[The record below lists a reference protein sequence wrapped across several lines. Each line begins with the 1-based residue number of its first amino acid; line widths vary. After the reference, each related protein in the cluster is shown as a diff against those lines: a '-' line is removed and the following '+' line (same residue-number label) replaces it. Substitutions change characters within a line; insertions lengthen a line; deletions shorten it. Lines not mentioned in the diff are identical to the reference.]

1 MKIRPEIL
9 DHWPEVSARLPADFD
24 LEATARLRGAFTRAR
39 EGKDAK
45 TLLRLAL
52 AYGGLGMSLRE
63 TCAWAEAG
71 GLVSLSDPS
80 LLDRLC
86 KAAPWLG
93 DIVAALIAQQAK
105 APAGRWAG
113 YRLRALDGTS
123 LCEPGA
129 DRTTWRLHVGYDL
142 ATGQVDQLE
151 LTDGRGAENLQRLTY
166 RPGDVVLGDRCYAR
180 PRDLRPVLDAGADF
194 IVRTG
199 WNSLRLLQ
207 PDGKPFD
214 LFAALAAQ
222 TGREGEVQVRVH
234 EGKTGAPPP
243 EPLILR
249 LVIRRKDPDEAEAD
263 RKRLLKD
270 AKKRG
275 KQPDPRS
282 LEAAEYILLL
292 TSLPADTFPPADI
305 LALYRFRWQI
315 ELAFKRF
322 KSLAGLDM
330 LPAKKPELARA
341 WIYARLIVAII
352 AEQIAGQV
360 PDSSPSGS
368 DNATRKP
375 IALAPHEDCPRHH
388 SRRHSGTAPV
398 AELLR
403 PLLSNPSAH
412 LRAAPPATK
421 TMRLS
426 PRTLNLAHMT
436 PALPRKRERGRT
448 TVAYFP
454 SGFKIFSNSA
464 CTNSLPQITWPV
476 FSGSSS
482 PAMPETTPP
491 ASRTMIWP
499 AAMSQGCRLRSQ

>member
-9 DHWPEVSARLPADFD
+9 DHWPEVSAHLPASFD
-24 LEATARLRGAFTRAR
+24 VEATARLRGAFTRAR
-39 EGKDAK
+39 EIKDAE

-71 GLVSLSDPS
+71 EIASLRDPS
-80 LLDRLC
+80 LLNRLC

-93 DIVAALIAQQAK
+93 DIVAALIAERTNE
-105 APAGRWAG
+105 PAGRWAG

-123 LCEPGA
+123 ICQPGA

-151 LTDGRGAENLQRLTY
+151 LTDGHGAENLQRLTY
-166 RPGDVVLGDRCYAR
+166 RPGDIVLADRCYAR
-180 PRDLRPVLDAGADF
+180 PRDLRPVIDAGADF

-207 PDGKPFD
+207 PNGEPFD

-222 TGREGEVQVRVH
+222 AGQESEVQVRIH
-234 EGKTGAPPP
+234 EGLAEASPP

-249 LVIRRKDPDEAEAD
+249 LVIRRKDPEQAQAEQ
-263 RKRLLKD
+263 KRLLKD

-282 LEAAEYILLL
+282 LEAAKYILLL
-292 TSLPADTFPPADI
+292 TSLPAAAFTPADI

-360 PDSSPSGS
+360 PDSSPSGHG
-368 DNATRKP
+368 NASRKP
-375 IALAPHEDCPRHH
+375 FALASHEDNLGYH
-388 SRRHSGTAPV
+388 SRSH
-398 AELLR
+398 
-403 PLLSNPSAH
+403 
-412 LRAAPPATK
+412 
-421 TMRLS
+421 
-426 PRTLNLAHMT
+426 PRTT
-436 PALPRKRERGRT
+436 PVVERCLQ
-448 TVAYFP
+448 P
-454 SGFKIFSNSA
+454 LHQN
-464 CTNSLPQITWPV
+464 
-476 FSGSSS
+476 
-482 PAMPETTPP
+482 PP
-491 ASRTMIWP
+491 P
-499 AAMSQGCRLRSQ
+499 PL

>member
-9 DHWPEVSARLPADFD
+9 DHWPEVSAYLPANFD
-24 LEATARLRGAFTRAR
+24 LEATARSCGALTRVR
-39 EGKDAK
+39 EVKNAE

-63 TCAWAEAG
+63 TCVSAEAG
-71 GLVSLSDPS
+71 GIARLSDPS
-80 LLDRLC
+80 LLARLF

-93 DIVAALIAQQAK
+93 DIAAALIAEQTK
-105 APAGRWAG
+105 VPARRWAG

-123 LCEPGA
+123 ICEPGA

-151 LTDGRGAENLQRLTY
+151 LTDVHGAENLQRLSY
-166 RPGDVVLGDRCYAR
+166 RPGDIVLADRYYAR
-180 PRDLRPVLDAGADF
+180 PRDLRPVIDAGADF

-207 PDGKPFD
+207 ANGEPFD

-222 TGREGEVQVRVH
+222 AEQEGEVQVRIH
-234 EGKTGAPPP
+234 EGIKAAT
-243 EPLILR
+243 PLILR
-249 LVIRRKDPDEAEAD
+249 LVVRRKDPEQAATEQ
-263 RKRLLKD
+263 KRLLKD
-270 AKKRG
+270 AQKRG

-282 LEAAEYILLL
+282 LEAAKYILLL
-292 TSLPADTFPPADI
+292 TSLPADAFPPADI

-360 PDSSPSGS
+360 PDSSPSGP
-368 DNATRKP
+368 DNTTRKP
-375 IALAPHEDCPRHH
+375 IALASHEDSPGHH
-388 SRRHSGTAPV
+388 LHRHSWAT
-398 AELLR
+398 
-403 PLLSNPSAH
+403 PLADDPQH
-412 LRAAPPATK
+412 VPPN
-421 TMRLS
+421 M
-426 PRTLNLAHMT
+426 
-436 PALPRKRERGRT
+436 
-448 TVAYFP
+448 
-454 SGFKIFSNSA
+454 
-464 CTNSLPQITWPV
+464 
-476 FSGSSS
+476 
-482 PAMPETTPP
+482 
-491 ASRTMIWP
+491 ASY
-499 AAMSQGCRLRSQ
+499 L

>member
-9 DHWPEVSARLPADFD
+9 DHWPEVSARFPAGFD
-24 LEATARLRGAFTRAR
+24 LEATARSRGAFTRAR
-39 EGKDAK
+39 EIKNAE

-71 GLVSLSDPS
+71 GIVSLSDPS

-93 DIVAALIAQQAK
+93 DIVAALIAEQAK
-105 APAGRWAG
+105 VPARRWAG

-123 LCEPGA
+123 ICQPGA

-151 LTDGRGAENLQRLTY
+151 LTDVHGAENLQRLSY
-166 RPGDVVLGDRCYAR
+166 RPGDIVLGDRCYAR
-180 PRDLRPVLDAGADF
+180 PRDLRPVIDAGADF

-199 WNSLRLLQ
+199 WNSLRLLEA
-207 PDGKPFD
+207 DGEPFD

-222 TGREGEVQVRVH
+222 AEQESEVQVRIH
-234 EGKTGAPPP
+234 EGGTGDAS
-243 EPLILR
+243 PLMLR
-249 LVIRRKDPDEAEAD
+249 LVIRRKDPEQAQAEQ
-263 RKRLLKD
+263 KRLLKD

-275 KQPDPRS
+275 KQLDSRS
-282 LEAAEYILLL
+282 LDAANYILLL
-292 TSLPADTFPPADI
+292 TSLPPDAFPPADI
-305 LALYRFRWQI
+305 LAIYRFRWQI

-360 PDSSPSGS
+360 PDSSPCGL
-368 DNATRKP
+368 DNTTRKP
-375 IALAPHEDCPRHH
+375 IALASHEDSPRYHL
-388 SRRHSGTAPV
+388 RRHSWTSPV
-398 AELLR
+398 ADSLQ
-403 PLLSNPSAH
+403 PLHPNP
-412 LRAAPPATK
+412 PPP
-421 TMRLS
+421 L
-426 PRTLNLAHMT
+426 
-436 PALPRKRERGRT
+436 
-448 TVAYFP
+448 
-454 SGFKIFSNSA
+454 
-464 CTNSLPQITWPV
+464 
-476 FSGSSS
+476 
-482 PAMPETTPP
+482 
-491 ASRTMIWP
+491 
-499 AAMSQGCRLRSQ
+499 

>member
-24 LEATARLRGAFTRAR
+24 LEATARLRGAFTRVR
-39 EGKDAK
+39 EIKDAK

-63 TCAWAEAG
+63 TCTWAEAG
-71 GLVSLSDPS
+71 EIVSLSGPS

-93 DIVAALIAQQAK
+93 DIVAALIAEQAK
-105 APAGRWAG
+105 TPAGRWAG

-123 LCEPGA
+123 ICEPGA
-129 DRTTWRLHVGYDL
+129 DGITWRLHVGYDL

-151 LTDGRGAENLQRLTY
+151 LTDAHGAEKLQRLTY
-166 RPGDVVLGDRCYAR
+166 RSGDIVLGDRGYAK
-180 PRDLRPVLDAGADF
+180 PRDLRPVMDAGADF

-207 PDGKPFD
+207 ANGDPFD

-222 TGREGEVQVRVH
+222 SEQEGEVQVRIH
-234 EGKTGAPPP
+234 EGTQVPPL
-243 EPLILR
+243 EPLMLR
-249 LVIRRKDPDEAEAD
+249 LIIRRKDPEQAQAEQ
-263 RKRLLKD
+263 KRLLKD

-282 LEAAEYILLL
+282 LEAAKYILLL
-292 TSLPADTFPPADI
+292 TSLPATVFPPADI
-305 LALYRFRWQI
+305 LAIYRFRWQI

-322 KSLAGLDM
+322 KSLAGLDL

-360 PDSSPSGS
+360 PDSSPSEPETT
-368 DNATRKP
+368 TRKP
-375 IALAPHEDCPRHH
+375 IALAAHEDSPGYDL
-388 SRRHSGTAPV
+388 RRHSWTTPLADR
-398 AELLR
+398 LL
-403 PLLSNPSAH
+403 PLPSNPA
-412 LRAAPPATK
+412 
-421 TMRLS
+421 S
-426 PRTLNLAHMT
+426 PL
-436 PALPRKRERGRT
+436 
-448 TVAYFP
+448 
-454 SGFKIFSNSA
+454 
-464 CTNSLPQITWPV
+464 
-476 FSGSSS
+476 
-482 PAMPETTPP
+482 
-491 ASRTMIWP
+491 
-499 AAMSQGCRLRSQ
+499 

>member
-24 LEATARLRGAFTRAR
+24 MEATARGRGAFTRAR
-39 EGKDAK
+39 EIKNAE

-71 GLVSLSDPS
+71 GIVSISDPS

-86 KAAPWLG
+86 KAGPWLG
-93 DIVAALIAQQAK
+93 DIVAALIAEQAK
-105 APAGRWAG
+105 LPAGRWCG

-123 LCEPGA
+123 ICQPGA

-151 LTDGRGAENLQRLTY
+151 LTDGKGAENLQRLTY
-166 RPGDVVLGDRCYAR
+166 RPDDIVLGDRCYAR

-207 PDGKPFD
+207 ANGEPFD
-214 LFAALAAQ
+214 LFATLAAQ
-222 TGREGEVQVRVH
+222 TEQEEEVQVRIH
-234 EGKTGAPPP
+234 EGIKQTPPK
-243 EPLILR
+243 PLLLR
-249 LVIRRKDPDEAEAD
+249 LVVRRKDPEQAKAEQ
-263 RKRLLKD
+263 KRLLKD
-270 AKKRG
+270 ARKRG
-275 KQPDPRS
+275 KQPNPRS
-282 LEAAEYILLL
+282 LEAANYILLL
-292 TSLPADTFPPADI
+292 TSLPADSFPPADI

-360 PDSSPSGS
+360 PDSSPSGP
-368 DNATRKP
+368 DNASNNP
-375 IALAPHEDCPRHH
+375 IALASHENGFGYRL
-388 SRRHSGTAPV
+388 RRHSWTPSV
-398 AELLR
+398 ADHSSLL
-403 PLLSNPSAH
+403 
-412 LRAAPPATK
+412 
-421 TMRLS
+421 
-426 PRTLNLAHMT
+426 
-436 PALPRKRERGRT
+436 
-448 TVAYFP
+448 
-454 SGFKIFSNSA
+454 
-464 CTNSLPQITWPV
+464 Q
-476 FSGSSS
+476 
-482 PAMPETTPP
+482 
-491 ASRTMIWP
+491 
-499 AAMSQGCRLRSQ
+499 

>member
-9 DHWPEVSARLPADFD
+9 DHWPEVSARFPAGFD

-39 EGKDAK
+39 EIKNAE

-71 GLVSLSDPS
+71 GIVSLSDPS

-93 DIVAALIAQQAK
+93 DIVAALIAEQAK
-105 APAGRWAG
+105 VPAGRWAG

-123 LCEPGA
+123 ICEPGA

-180 PRDLRPVLDAGADF
+180 PRDLRPVLDAGANF

-222 TGREGEVQVRVH
+222 IGQEGEVQVRVD
-234 EGKTGAPPP
+234 EGTELPPS
-243 EPLILR
+243 EALLLR
-249 LVIRRKDPDEAEAD
+249 LVIRRKAPEQAEAE
-263 RKRLLKD
+263 RMRLLRD

-275 KQPDPRS
+275 KKPDPRS
-282 LEAAEYILLL
+282 LEAANYILLL
-292 TSLPADTFPPADI
+292 TSLPADVFPPADI
-305 LALYRFRWQI
+305 LVLYRFRWQI

-360 PDSSPSGS
+360 PDSSPSGLG
-368 DNATRKP
+368 NTTRKP
-375 IALAPHEDCPRHH
+375 IALASHEDSLGHH
-388 SRRHSGTAPV
+388 SRRHSGTTPMADG
-398 AELLR
+398 LQ
-403 PLLSNPSAH
+403 PLHPNPS
-412 LRAAPPATK
+412 
-421 TMRLS
+421 S
-426 PRTLNLAHMT
+426 PL
-436 PALPRKRERGRT
+436 
-448 TVAYFP
+448 
-454 SGFKIFSNSA
+454 
-464 CTNSLPQITWPV
+464 
-476 FSGSSS
+476 
-482 PAMPETTPP
+482 
-491 ASRTMIWP
+491 
-499 AAMSQGCRLRSQ
+499 

>member
-9 DHWPEVSARLPADFD
+9 DHWPEVSAQLPADFD
-24 LEATARLRGAFTRAR
+24 LEATARSRGALTRVR
-39 EGKDAK
+39 EIKSAE

-71 GLVSLSDPS
+71 GLASLSDPS
-80 LLDRLC
+80 LLERLC

-93 DIVAALIAQQAK
+93 DIVAALIAEQAK
-105 APAGRWAG
+105 VPARRWAG

-123 LCEPGA
+123 ICQPGA

-151 LTDGRGAENLQRLTY
+151 LTDGHGAENLQRLTY
-166 RPGDVVLGDRCYAR
+166 RPGDIVLADRCYAR
-180 PRDLRPVLDAGADF
+180 PRDLRPVIDAGADF

-199 WNSLRLLQ
+199 WNSLRLLH
-207 PDGKPFD
+207 PDGEPFD

-222 TGREGEVQVRVH
+222 AEQEGEVQVCVH
-234 EGKTGAPPP
+234 EGITGAPLPQ
-243 EPLILR
+243 PLMLR
-249 LVIRRKDPDEAEAD
+249 LIVRRKTHEQAQAEQ
-263 RKRLLKD
+263 KRLLKD

-282 LEAAEYILLL
+282 LEAANYILLL
-292 TSLPADTFPPADI
+292 TSLPAAAFPPADI

-360 PDSSPSGS
+360 PESSPSGI
-368 DNATRKP
+368 DNADDNP
-375 IALAPHEDCPRHH
+375 IAMASFEDRLGYDL
-388 SRRHSGTAPV
+388 RR
-398 AELLR
+398 
-403 PLLSNPSAH
+403 N
-412 LRAAPPATK
+412 
-421 TMRLS
+421 
-426 PRTLNLAHMT
+426 PRT
-436 PALPRKRERGRT
+436 
-448 TVAYFP
+448 
-454 SGFKIFSNSA
+454 
-464 CTNSLPQITWPV
+464 
-476 FSGSSS
+476 
-482 PAMPETTPP
+482 PAM
-491 ASRTMIWP
+491 A
-499 AAMSQGCRLRSQ
+499 GYL

>member
-9 DHWPEVSARLPADFD
+9 DHWPEVSARLPAGFD
-24 LEATARLRGAFTRAR
+24 VEATARARGAFTRAR
-39 EGKDAK
+39 EIKDAE

-71 GLVSLSDPS
+71 EIASLRDPS
-80 LLDRLC
+80 LLNRLC

-93 DIVAALIAQQAK
+93 DIVAALIAEQAK
-105 APAGRWAG
+105 VAAGHWAG

-123 LCEPGA
+123 ICQPGA

-151 LTDGRGAENLQRLTY
+151 LTDVHGAENLQRLSY
-166 RPGDVVLGDRCYAR
+166 RPGDIVLADRCYAR
-180 PRDLRPVLDAGADF
+180 PRDLRPVIDAGADF

-207 PDGKPFD
+207 ADGELFD
-214 LFAALAAQ
+214 LFAALADQ
-222 TGREGEVQVRVH
+222 VEQEGEVRVRIH
-234 EGKTGAPPP
+234 EGMEGDMPP

-249 LVIRRKDPDEAEAD
+249 LVIRRKDPEQAEAEQ
-263 RKRLLKD
+263 KRLLKV

-275 KQPDPRS
+275 KQPDLRS
-282 LEAAEYILLL
+282 LEAAKYILLL
-292 TSLPADTFPPADI
+292 TSLPAEAFPPADI

-360 PDSSPSGS
+360 PDSSPSGPG
-368 DNATRKP
+368 NTNCKP
-375 IALAPHEDCPRHH
+375 IALASHEDSLGNDSC
-388 SRRHSGTAPV
+388 RHSWAASV
-398 AELLR
+398 ADPLQPLR
-403 PLLSNPSAH
+403 QSPSPPL
-412 LRAAPPATK
+412 
-421 TMRLS
+421 
-426 PRTLNLAHMT
+426 
-436 PALPRKRERGRT
+436 
-448 TVAYFP
+448 
-454 SGFKIFSNSA
+454 
-464 CTNSLPQITWPV
+464 
-476 FSGSSS
+476 
-482 PAMPETTPP
+482 
-491 ASRTMIWP
+491 
-499 AAMSQGCRLRSQ
+499 